1 VERRYLEGIFIGL
14 GSAVAEEKRIVV
26 IAAELAELCGELLLK
41 RVLHSV
47 RIETERCRLLLHLLH
62 IMRMTMTYGYDGV
75 AAVKVGIYLPVFIPK
90 RCSRSFYRLDVPK
103 RVNVK

>member
-1 VERRYLEGIFIGL
+1 
-14 GSAVAEEKRIVV
+14 
-26 IAAELAELCGELLLK
+26 
-41 RVLHSV
+41 
-47 RIETERCRLLLHLLH
+47 
-62 IMRMTMTYGYDGV
+62 MRMTMTYGYDGV